1 VFHPEMHAPIL
12 ERLEI
17 ETELRTAIEHGDLRV
32 HYQPIV
38 ELPSGRITALE
49 ALVRWEHPR
58 RGLIPPDQ
66 FIPVAEASGLI
77 HQIGT
82 VVLNEACAALQSLQP
97 SIHGPVY
104 VAVNL
109 SAAQFE
115 SPNLPQLVAGALRSS
130 GLAPELL
137 VLEITE
143 TVVMADTEATVERL
157 RALKRLGVRVAI
169 DDFGTGY
176 SSLSYLRR
184 FPVDVLKIDR
194 AFVRNVDGSTE
205 DSALAQAILKL
216 AQTFKL
222 EAVAEGIER
231 AGQLDALVEMGCR
244 FGQGF
249 YFARPQPIED
259 IEQLLHRHSGIATA

>member
-1 VFHPEMHAPIL
+1 VP
-12 ERLEI
+12 
-17 ETELRTAIEHGDLRV
+17 G
-32 HYQPIV
+32 
-38 ELPSGRITALE
+38 GRIAALE
-49 ALVRWEHPR
+49 ALVRWEHPD

-66 FIPVAEASGLI
+66 FIPVAEETGLI
-77 HQIGT
+77 HKIGER
-82 VVLNEACAALQSLQP
+82 VLNEACAALRSLQP
-97 SIHGPVY
+97 SIDGPVY

-109 SAAQFE
+109 SAAQFQ
-115 SPNLPQLVAGALRSS
+115 SPQLTGLVGDALRRS
-130 GLAPELL
+130 GLPPELL

-157 RALKRLGVRVAI
+157 KALKRLGVRIAI

-176 SSLSYLRR
+176 SSLNYLRR

-194 AFVRNVDGSTE
+194 AFVRNIDESAE

-231 AGQLDALVEMGCR
+231 RGQLDVLVQMGCR

-259 IEQLLHRHSGIATA
+259 LTALFERQSLATG